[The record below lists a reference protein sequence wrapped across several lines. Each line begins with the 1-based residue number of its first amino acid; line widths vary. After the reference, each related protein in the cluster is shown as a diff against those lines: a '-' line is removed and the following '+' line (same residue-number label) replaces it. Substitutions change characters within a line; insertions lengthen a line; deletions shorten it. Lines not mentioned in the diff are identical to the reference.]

1 MANKSAKNKKP
12 EILAP
17 AGGRDSF
24 LAALAAGADAVYC
37 GLKQF
42 SARMAADN
50 FTIEELAAL
59 ARLARDRGVRVYA
72 ALNSLIKPE
81 ELQDAGELVLRLKRE
96 VRPDALIIQDLGM
109 LSLAAQTGFKGE
121 IHFSTLANVSFPS
134 AVKLVRSFPN
144 VTRVVLPREFSIDE
158 IKAMSEACPKGLS
171 LEVFVHG
178 ALCYGVSGRCYWSS
192 FLGGKSGLRGRCV
205 QPCRR
210 IYSQGKHRG
219 RFFSCQDLWLDVLA
233 KVLFDVPAVS
243 GLKIE
248 GRKKGP
254 HYVYYTTAA
263 YKLLRDNP
271 DDNQAKKDALSLL
284 ENALG
289 RKATHYGF
297 LPQRPW
303 NPIDTDTH
311 TGSGKMMGIIQG
323 PRLKP
328 YLEPREDLLAGDLLR
343 VGYEDESWHRVM
355 RMPKSVPKKGRF
367 YLNLTEKERPA
378 NTTPVFLIDRR
389 EPELA
394 AEMKKLE
401 QSLENIGQEAK
412 NPSKFK
418 LSLPQRKIHQ
428 QPSVEMEVLR
438 ALPEEQLFG
447 NDVGIWLSPDM
458 NPSAMPFSNRIW
470 WWLPPV
476 IWPDAEDSLK
486 KVIRGALDKG
496 FKRFVLN
503 APWQMNFFPPGKK
516 IIAWAG
522 PFCNVSNELAVEN
535 LAALGFSGVIVSPEL
550 GKKDYTRLPARSPL
564 ALGAVIYGNWPLC
577 ISRVVSDS
585 LKENSLFKSP
595 RGEFAWVSSMDE
607 NYWVF
612 PDWVIDL
619 TGHEETLKNLG
630 YRMFVRIKEP
640 VPEGIKMKKR
650 PGKWNWDIG
659 LK

>member
-1 MANKSAKNKKP
+1 MANKSVKNKKP

-17 AGGRDSF
+17 AGDRESF

-42 SARMAADN
+42 SARMAAEN
-50 FTIEELAAL
+50 FEIDEL
-59 ARLARDRGVRVYA
+59 ARLTRLAREKGVRVYT
-72 ALNSLIKPE
+72 ALNSLIKPD
-81 ELQDAGELVLRLKRE
+81 ELQEAGELVFRLKRD
-96 VRPDALIIQDLGM
+96 VRPDAFIIQDLAM
-109 LSLAAQTGFKGE
+109 LSLTAQAGYKGE
-121 IHFSTLANVSFPS
+121 IHFSTLSNVSFPS
-134 AVKLVRSFPN
+134 AVKLAHSFPN

-158 IKAMSEACPKGLS
+158 IKEMSAACPGGMS

-210 IYSQGKHRG
+210 IYSQGKQRA
-219 RFFSCQDLWLDVLA
+219 RFFSCQDLWLDVLT
-233 KVLFDVPAVS
+233 KVLLDVPAVS
-243 GLKIE
+243 GFKIE

-263 YKLLRDNP
+263 YKLIRDNP

-289 RKATHYGF
+289 RSATHYWF

-311 TGSGKMMGIIQG
+311 TGSGKMMGRIQG

-328 YLEPREDLLAGDLLR
+328 YLEPREELFSGDLLR
-343 VGYEDESWHRVM
+343 IGYEDESWHRVM

-367 YLNLTEKERPA
+367 YLNLSEKERPA

-394 AEMKKLE
+394 GEIKKFEQELE
-401 QSLENIGQEAK
+401 KPRAEAK
-412 NPSKFK
+412 KPLKFK
-418 LSLPQRKIHQ
+418 PSMPQRIIHQ
-428 QPSVEMEVLR
+428 QPSVAMEVMR
-438 ALPEEQLFG
+438 GLPENQTSG
-447 NDVGIWLSPDM
+447 NDIGVWLSKET
-458 NPSAMPFSNRIW
+458 NPREIPFSNRIW

-476 IWPDAEDSLK
+476 IWPEAEP
-486 KVIRGALDKG
+486 VIKRAVGMAVDKG

-503 APWQMNFFPPGKK
+503 APWQMSLFPPGKK
-516 IIAWAG
+516 ITAWAG

-535 LAALGFSGVIVSPEL
+535 LALLGFSGVIVSPEL
-550 GKKDYTRLPARSPL
+550 GGKDYTRLPARSPL
-564 ALGAVIYGNWPLC
+564 PLGAVIYGNWPLC
-577 ISRVVSDS
+577 ISRVVSES
-585 LKENSLFKSP
+585 LAENRLFKSP
-595 RGEFAWVSSMDE
+595 RGEFAWAGRMDD

-612 PDWVIDL
+612 PDWVVDL
-619 TGHEETLKNLG
+619 TEHEDTLKNLG
-630 YRMFVRIKEP
+630 YRMFVRITEP
-640 VPEGIKMKKR
+640 VPEGIRMKKR